1 MNKLLLPLVL
11 LCSVGCT
18 TVYGNDVIKGTTLS
32 VDGFVVETTGPND
45 NPIIIDNT
53 TDKVQ
58 VIYYG
63 NLWGQLFDPKPVPFL
78 DPRQSR
84 CKATWHNAGTVC
96 NVN

>member
-11 LCSVGCT
+11 FCSVGCT
-18 TVYGNDVIKGTTLS
+18 TVYGNDVIQGTTLS
-32 VDGFVVETTGPND
+32 VDGYVIETTDPND

-58 VIYYG
+58 VNYYG
-63 NLWGQLFDPKPVPFL
+63 KLCGHLFDPIPLPFL
-78 DPRQSR
+78 NPSQPR

-96 NVN
+96 GVN